1 MLINTSFQG
10 FLLVVLIET
19 KNLRIT
25 IKIQIWMK
33 IVKNLENSKS
43 FFVVNNYS
51 SRLKVK
57 FLRNY
62 IF

>member
-19 KNLRIT
+19 ENLRIT
-25 IKIQIWMK
+25 IKIKIWMK

-51 SRLKVK
+51 SRLKVN